1 MTSFEH
7 LIGRA
12 ILSSDPA
19 ERQAA
24 EDAVTVKLYA
34 SKALRDQ
41 SQFVVIEFGPG
52 FGAPMPMDAA
62 TWDGVKDSE
71 KIQAELVR
79 TGARVLDGRILF
91 APKPRARKLRVTR
104 ATTDAASETPLRCTE
119 CGATE
124 FHSKACTGNGDLTRD
139 AAPAYGCAH
148 MSGYACSDCAAR
160 NAATGVTPACQACGS
175 RLAGYGCPSCA

>member
-1 MTSFEH
+1 MSSYES
-7 LIGRA
+7 LIGKA

-24 EDAVTVKLYA
+24 EDAVTVKMYA

-52 FGAPMPMDAA
+52 FGSPMPMDAA

-71 KIQAELVR
+71 AVQAELAR

-91 APKPRARKLRVTR
+91 AKPARARKPRVTR
-104 ATTDAASETPLRCTE
+104 AATDAA
-119 CGATE
+119 
-124 FHSKACTGNGDLTRD
+124 RD
-139 AAPAYGCAH
+139 AAPVAYGCAH
-148 MSGYACSDCAAR
+148 MSGYACSDCAAL
-160 NAATGVTPACQACGS
+160 NV
-175 RLAGYGCPSCA
+175 

>member
-1 MTSFEH
+1 MSSFES
-7 LIGRA
+7 LIGKA

-34 SKALRDQ
+34 SKMLRDQ

-62 TWDGVKDSE
+62 TWDGVKESE
-71 KIQAELVR
+71 AVQAELAR

-91 APKPRARKLRVTR
+91 AKTPRKRAPRVTR
-104 ATTDAASETPLRCTE
+104 ATADAARDAAPDTYGCAHMSGYAAPGADTPVRCTE
-119 CGATE
+119 CGETD
-124 FHSKACTGNGDLTRD
+124 FHSKACTGNGDLTR
-139 AAPAYGCAH
+139 G
-148 MSGYACSDCAAR
+148 
-160 NAATGVTPACQACGS
+160 
-175 RLAGYGCPSCA
+175 

>member
-7 LIGRA
+7 LIGKA
-12 ILSSDPA
+12 ILSGDPA

-52 FGAPMPMDAA
+52 FGSPMPMEAA
-62 TWDGVKDSE
+62 TWDGVKESE
-71 KIQAELVR
+71 KVQAELDR

-91 APKPRARKLRVTR
+91 AKPVRARKPRVTR
-104 ATTDAASETPLRCTE
+104 AATDAARDEGDGFMGVK
-119 CGATE
+119 GATGIG
-124 FHSKACTGNGDLTRD
+124 S
-139 AAPAYGCAH
+139 PAYGCAH
-148 MSGYACSDCAAR
+148 MTGHACSDCAAR
-160 NAATGVTPACQACGS
+160 DAA
-175 RLAGYGCPSCA
+175 RDAG